1 MNDLEFY
8 EANFYADIM
17 PVTETQLLALGDR
30 PILFRKKF
38 MAKARLVV
46 QRSAYSYQ
54 SWLTEQVDSGEI
66 SPNVG
71 VEMLALNWSAHQV
84 RYIYVTL
91 GPFGLKSWDGEKDL
105 AELGGATCVN

>member
-54 SWLTEQVDSGEI
+54 SWLTEQMKQLGVLECRIYISGAQ
-66 SPNVG
+66 P
-71 VEMLALNWSAHQV
+71 
-84 RYIYVTL
+84 
-91 GPFGLKSWDGEKDL
+91 
-105 AELGGATCVN
+105 AEASRRARM